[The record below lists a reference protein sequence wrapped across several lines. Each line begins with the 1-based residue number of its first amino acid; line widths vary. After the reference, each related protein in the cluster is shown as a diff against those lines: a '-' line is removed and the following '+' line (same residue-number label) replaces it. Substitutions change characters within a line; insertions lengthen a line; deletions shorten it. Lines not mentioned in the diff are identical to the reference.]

1 VTDEIQLERASS
13 EIQPQEESLQ
23 SLIHE
28 FGIFLVAT
36 AMVLRDTIGRFE
48 KTTASITEQVMTR
61 SSQADRDLIV
71 KLQDFDRLN
80 QEFVSLA
87 DVLIQ
92 AAAKPQESWL
102 RADGGNHPAEDAVA
116 AVSVAQLKE
125 RLKRQL
131 DASTIDL
138 AVAPSHE
145 ETVF

>member
-1 VTDEIQLERASS
+1 VTDEIQPETASS
-13 EIQPQEESLQ
+13 Q

-36 AMVLRDTIGRFE
+36 AMVLRDTIARFE
-48 KTTASITEQVMTR
+48 KTTASITEQVMTS

-71 KLQDFDRLN
+71 MLQDFDRLN

-87 DVLIQ
+87 DVLVQ
-92 AAAKPQESWL
+92 AAAKPRESWL
-102 RADGGNHPAEDAVA
+102 REDGGSHPAEDAVA
-116 AVSVAQLKE
+116 AVSIAHLKD

-131 DASTIDL
+131 DVSSIDL
-138 AVAPSHE
+138 AVAPPHE

>member
-1 VTDEIQLERASS
+1 VTDEIQPAAESS
-13 EIQPQEESLQ
+13 Q

-36 AMVLRDTIGRFE
+36 AMVLRDTIARFE

-61 SSQADRDLIV
+61 SSQPDRDLIV
-71 KLQDFDRLN
+71 MLQDFDRLN

-92 AAAKPQESWL
+92 AAAKPRGSWL
-102 RADGGNHPAEDAVA
+102 RAEDGSHPAEDAVA
-116 AVSVAQLKE
+116 AVSIAHLKE

-131 DASTIDL
+131 DVSTIDL
-138 AVAPSHE
+138 AVAPGNDE
-145 ETVF
+145 AVF